1 MNIYIHIYIHINKP
15 TNKGEMMLQEM
26 NRRGTRMKF
35 RPHTDIQLACTNQAI
50 FFDKKL
56 PKVLVNGTYI
66 VYPTP

>member
-1 MNIYIHIYIHINKP
+1 
-15 TNKGEMMLQEM
+15 MLQEM